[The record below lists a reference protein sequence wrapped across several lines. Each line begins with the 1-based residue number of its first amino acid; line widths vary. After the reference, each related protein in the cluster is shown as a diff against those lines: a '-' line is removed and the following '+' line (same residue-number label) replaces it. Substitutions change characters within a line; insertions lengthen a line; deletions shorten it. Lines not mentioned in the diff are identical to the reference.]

1 MSTCGPKP
9 TYFRPRVIDVA
20 APPMPPDWQGAVILY
35 RVLKAW
41 ARLPWESPVDDRI
54 AEAMRLFVTMANG
67 VNVA

>member
-1 MSTCGPKP
+1 M
-9 TYFRPRVIDVA
+9 
-20 APPMPPDWQGAVILY
+20 ILH